1 MTDTV
6 TEIDRDL
13 VASDFRELFKDQ
25 LPPEAIENVAA
36 HLASAPKADLAAAA
50 TTAYPANGSIASLI
64 LYTKCQCVIKN
75 GGKTFNGSTWGVAFP
90 GGGALFGD
98 VYTDDINK
106 MYSKTSSFAL
116 AATPVYTS
124 FIFMDDSG
132 NALGSFQ
139 AGSVSIVTGTG
150 GGSGHWS

>member
-1 MTDTV
+1 MTETV
-6 TEIDRDL
+6 TEIDRDQ
-13 VASDFRELFKDQ
+13 VASDFRELFANQ
-25 LPPEAIENVAA
+25 LPQEAIDNVAA
-36 HLASAPKADLAAAA
+36 HLASAPKASLAAAA
-50 TTAYPANGSIASLI
+50 TTAYPATGSIASLI
-64 LYTKCQCVIKN
+64 LYTKCQCTIK
-75 GGKTFNGSTWGVAFP
+75 GGKTFDGSTWGVAFP

-139 AGSVSIVTGTG
+139 AGSVSTVTGTG
-150 GGSGHWS
+150 GGSGHWH